1 MNERHRKPR
10 LLIAGEFSAGKT
22 QLINGLLDQQLLP
35 SNVTSTSLPPIW
47 LSQDHSETCRV
58 GLDGSHHP
66 LQGFENVPID
76 GTAFCQV
83 AHDAPFLEYF
93 DVIDTPGNSDPNIP
107 AESWMRMLDYA
118 DAVLW
123 CTNATQAWRQSEK
136 AVWKGMNPR
145 LHANS
150 TLLITHADRLPDA
163 ETAVRLER
171 RVYRDASEHF
181 SNQMLVSLIDEQD
194 LDRIADH
201 LLELAGKISL
211 TGTDTP
217 TFEAQAPQAVVPQRP
232 AGGRIMPRRVSA
244 MAAAKQAMPAPQAAP
259 ASTPT
264 PAPAAAHASAPTT
277 AQPTRPIRPVRAK
290 RPAAPQNVVPLFEG
304 SSSTSKAEAIWA
316 LVSKGRPL
324 NTADDFRACLADY
337 AKMIDIAFEEMEH
350 GPAEL
355 SSDVRHSRT

>member
-1 MNERHRKPR
+1 MNEHHRKPR

-47 LSQDHSETCRV
+47 LSQDHDETCRV
-58 GLDGSHHP
+58 GLDGTHHP
-66 LQGFENVPID
+66 FNGFDDVPID

-83 AHDAPFLEYF
+83 VHDAPFLEYF

-107 AESWMRMLDYA
+107 AESWMRMLEYA

-145 LHANS
+145 LHENS

-217 TFEAQAPQAVVPQRP
+217 TFETQKQAVAPQRP
-232 AGGRIMPRRVSA
+232 EGGRVMPRRVSA
-244 MAAAKQAMPAPQAAP
+244 SAITKSVMSPAQAAP
-259 ASTPT
+259 A
-264 PAPAAAHASAPTT
+264 PATQTAAPTA